1 MPVATLEAAQ
11 ANGGTNSPIV
21 NGTTLKEQPLESF
34 ATGNVNRVPAI
45 LGVNRDEDLTGT
57 AETPA
62 AYTALVNSQN
72 SAPAMCAPRV
82 ISRGMGMDMGTS
94 AVMARGRG
102 RSGQGGWGQ
111 SRRISWG
118 RA

>member
-1 MPVATLEAAQ
+1 MPVAALEAAQ

-57 AETPA
+57 AQTPG
-62 AYTALVNSQN
+62 AYIALVNSQYGPPFGTHAAQVLKRYPLLG
-72 SAPAMCAPRV
+72 SRRRSLRHVRSLRTRTPCAPR
-82 ISRGMGMDMGTS
+82 
-94 AVMARGRG
+94 
-102 RSGQGGWGQ
+102 
-111 SRRISWG
+111 
-118 RA
+118 